1 MKISKQMK
9 LTLLGY
15 VILLIS
21 IFIPYQDTNKK
32 LLSYNLEKRIQT
44 FILMLIPISVSLY
57 SINCMV
63 IGKCELWAWYNSF
76 IIFIWSSIVFLIG
89 LCSKMNLKID

>member
-15 VILLIS
+15 IILLIS

-32 LLSYNLEKRIQT
+32 LLPYNLKKRIQT

-76 IIFIWSSIVFLIG
+76 IIFIWSLIVFFIG
-89 LCSKMNLKID
+89 LFSKMNLKID

>member
-1 MKISKQMK
+1 MK
-9 LTLLGY
+9 LSLLGY
-15 VILLIS
+15 LILLLS
-21 IFIPYQDTNKK
+21 IFIPYQDTKK
-32 LLSYNLEKRIQT
+32 KMLPYKLEKRVQI
-44 FILMLIPISVSLY
+44 FFLMLLPISISLY
-57 SINCMV
+57 TINCMV